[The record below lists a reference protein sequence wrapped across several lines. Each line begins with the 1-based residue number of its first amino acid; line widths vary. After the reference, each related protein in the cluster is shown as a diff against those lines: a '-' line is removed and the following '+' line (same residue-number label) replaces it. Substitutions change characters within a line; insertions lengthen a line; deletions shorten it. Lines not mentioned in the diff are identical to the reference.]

1 MTGMPPDVDP
11 RAAELFHT
19 EGRLRR
25 RRIVSRVMEALATLA
40 ALAAVTVL
48 VIVVTSVVKNGWS
61 ALNVD
66 FFTTS
71 PSFGGFGEAQG
82 GILSSIVGSII
93 LVVIA
98 TLFAV
103 PIGVLVAIFV
113 SELAPRRIGGVIRL
127 ALDVINGLPTIV
139 VGIFVYSVLVLA
151 QGQSAIAGGLAL
163 AIIALPLVAR
173 STQEVLRLVPASY
186 REAGMALGAP
196 RWRTILGVILPTS
209 LGGILTGTTLAVAR
223 VAGETAPLLFTCSL
237 AAVSSVTWDP
247 TQPVQSMPLTIFQ
260 YAEQPDPS
268 YHAQAWATG
277 AVLLAFVLVVS
288 LLSKFVLARSRRK
301 LSR

>member
-1 MTGMPPDVDP
+1 MSSPDVDP
-11 RAAELFHT
+11 RVASLFQT
-19 EGRLRR
+19 DRRLRR
-25 RRIVSRVMEALATLA
+25 RRIVNRVMEALATLA
-40 ALAAVTVL
+40 SLAAVSVL
-48 VIVVTSVVKNGWS
+48 VIVVASVVKNGWS

-82 GILSSIVGSII
+82 GILSSIVGSLM
-93 LVVIA
+93 LVGIA

-103 PIGVLVAIFV
+103 PIGVLVAIFA
-113 SELAPRRIGGVIRL
+113 SELAPRKVANVIRL

-139 VGIFVYSVLVLA
+139 VGIFVYSILVLA

-163 AIIALPLVAR
+163 AIIGLPLVAR
-173 STQEVLRLVPASY
+173 SAQEVLRLVPTSY
-186 REAGMALGAP
+186 REAGLALGAP
-196 RWRTILGVILPTS
+196 RWRTVLGVILPTS
-209 LGGILTGTTLAVAR
+209 LGGILTGTTLAIAR

-237 AAVSSVTWDP
+237 AAVSTVTWDP
-247 TQPVQSMPLTIFQ
+247 RQPVQSMPLTIFQ

-277 AVLLAFVLVVS
+277 AVLLGFVLVVS
-288 LLSKFVLARSRRK
+288 LISKVFLARTRRK
-301 LSR
+301 LGR

>member
-1 MTGMPPDVDP
+1 MSTTPPNIDP
-11 RAAELFHT
+11 RAAALFQT
-19 EGRLRR
+19 DGRLRR
-25 RRIVSRVMEALATLA
+25 RRIVNRLMEALGTIAS
-40 ALAAVTVL
+40 LAAVAVL
-48 VIVVTSVVKNGWS
+48 VIVVASVVKNGWGAFS
-61 ALNVD
+61 VE

-71 PSFGGFGEAQG
+71 PSLSGFGTAEG
-82 GILSSIVGSII
+82 GILSSIVGSIL

-98 TLFAV
+98 TIFAL

-113 SELAPRRIGGVIRL
+113 SEVAPRKVADVIRL

-139 VGIFVYSVLVLA
+139 TGIFIFSVLVLA

-163 AIIALPLVAR
+163 AIIGLPLIAR
-173 STQEVLRLVPASY
+173 SAQEVLRLVPTSY
-186 REAGMALGAP
+186 REAGLALGAP

-209 LGGILTGTTLAVAR
+209 LGGILTGTTLAIAR
-223 VAGETAPLLFTCSL
+223 VAGETAPLLFTTSL
-237 AAVSSVTWDP
+237 AVTTSVTWDP

-268 YHAQAWATG
+268 FHEQAWATG

-288 LLSKFVLARSRRK
+288 LISKFLLARSRRK
-301 LSR
+301 LTQ